1 MAYKTFAAIDIGS
14 YELAMKIFEISSKN
28 GIKEIDHIR
37 HKIEL
42 GTDSYF
48 TGKLSTERIN
58 ELCRMLNEFRQ
69 IMKSYKVDDY
79 KAYGTS
85 AIRETQNLLILLD
98 QIMTRTG
105 IKMDVLS
112 NSEQRFIDYKSVASR
127 GSEFQNFIE
136 KSTAFID
143 IGGGSIQ
150 VSLFDSDSL
159 VTSQNIRPG
168 ILRMKEELSRMSYKS
183 QHLETI
189 VGEMVSG
196 SFESF
201 REMYLG
207 DRKIQ
212 NIILVDDYVSRVIQK
227 NYLISQNGKKCQVDT
242 ETFLG
247 FSESFNRKKAK
258 EIAEEFG
265 MPEESIPLLNLSTL
279 MIKKLIEIFG
289 GETIWAPGVCL
300 CDGIA
305 YEYAEKS
312 KLIADSEKVAHHDF
326 EQDILACA
334 RDVSRRYHSI
344 EHKTKERE
352 EIALTIFDSMKKK
365 HGLSKRDRLLLQ
377 LAAILSE
384 CGRYISLAN
393 VGESSYNIIKATEII
408 GLSHLEREIV
418 ATVAKYTTESF
429 DYYGAL
435 DGGTGMDKDSYLR
448 IAKLTAIIRL
458 SEVLD
463 FAHSGKIK
471 KLKVVNEDDEMFLI
485 METNADMSLE
495 FGLFKRNSAF
505 FEEVFNIKP
514 VLRQKKSNI

>member
-1 MAYKTFAAIDIGS
+1 
-14 YELAMKIFEISSKN
+14 MKIFEISAKN

-48 TGKLSTERIN
+48 TGKLSNERIN
-58 ELCRMLNEFRQ
+58 ELCRMLNEFRH

-85 AIRETQNLLILLD
+85 AIRETQNLPILLD

-127 GSEFQNFIE
+127 GREFQNIIE

-168 ILRMKEELSRMSYKS
+168 ILRMKEELSRMSFKS
-183 QHLETI
+183 QHLETM

-196 SFESF
+196 SLESF

-227 NYLISQNGKKCQVDT
+227 NYLLSKNGKKCQVDT

-247 FSESFNRKKAK
+247 FADSFNRKKAK

-279 MIKKLIEIFG
+279 MIKYLLEIFG

-305 YEYAEKS
+305 YEYAEKN
-312 KLIADSEKVAHHDF
+312 KLLVASENVPHHDF

-334 RDVSRRYHSI
+334 RDVSRRYHSS

-365 HGLSKRDRLLLQ
+365 IGLSKRDRLLLQ

-393 VGESSYNIIKATEII
+393 VGQSTYNIIKATEII
-408 GLSHLEREIV
+408 GLSHHEREIV

-429 DYYGAL
+429 DYYDKFNGKTTL
-435 DGGTGMDKDSYLR
+435 DQESYLK

-463 FAHSGKIK
+463 FAHSGKIN
-471 KLKVVNEDDEMFLI
+471 KLKVVNENDEMFLI

-495 FGLFKRNSAF
+495 FGLFNRNSSF

>member
-127 GSEFQNFIE
+127 GRDFQNFIE

-150 VSLFDSDSL
+150 VSLFDADSL

-183 QHLETI
+183 HHLETI
-189 VGEMVSG
+189 VGEMVNG
-196 SFESF
+196 SLESF

-207 DRKIQ
+207 DRQIQ

-227 NYLISQNGKKCQVDT
+227 NYLISKNGKKCQVDT

-247 FSESFNRKKAK
+247 FAESFNRKKAK

-279 MIKKLIEIFG
+279 MIKQLIKIFG

-305 YEYAEKS
+305 YEYAEKN
-312 KLIADSEKVAHHDF
+312 KLLVESDNFVHHDF

-334 RDVSRRYHSI
+334 RDVSKRYHSI
-344 EHKTKERE
+344 EHKTRERE

-365 HGLSKRDRLLLQ
+365 QGFSKRDRLLLQ
-377 LAAILSE
+377 LAAIMSE

-393 VGESSYNIIKATEII
+393 VGESSYNIIMATEII

-418 ATVAKYTTESF
+418 ATVAKYSTESF
-429 DYYGAL
+429 EYYGTLGRATNL
-435 DGGTGMDKDSYLR
+435 DKDSYLK

-458 SEVLD
+458 SEILD
-463 FAHSGKIK
+463 FAHSGKIN
-471 KLKVVNEDDEMFLI
+471 KLKVVNENDEMFLI
-485 METNADMSLE
+485 METNADMTLE
-495 FGLFKRNSAF
+495 FGLFKRNSSF

-514 VLRQKKSNI
+514 VLKQKKSNV

>member
-48 TGKLSTERIN
+48 TGKLSNERIN

-85 AIRETQNLLILLD
+85 AIRETQNIYILLD

-105 IKMDVLS
+105 IKMEVLS

-127 GSEFQNFIE
+127 GREFQNIIE

-143 IGGGSIQ
+143 IGGGSMQI
-150 VSLFDSDSL
+150 SLFDEDSL

-168 ILRMKEELSRMSYKS
+168 ILRIKEELSRMSFKS
-183 QHLETI
+183 HHLESI
-189 VGEMVSG
+189 VGEMVCG
-196 SFESF
+196 SLESF

-212 NIILVDDYVSRVIQK
+212 NIILVDDYVSRIIQR
-227 NYLISQNGKKCQVDT
+227 NYLGAKGGKKSQVDVG
-242 ETFLG
+242 TFLE
-247 FSESFNRKKAK
+247 FAENFNRKKAK
-258 EIAEEFG
+258 EIADEFG
-265 MPEESIPLLNLSTL
+265 MPEDSIPLLNLSTL
-279 MIKKLIEIFG
+279 IIKHMLNIFG
-289 GETIWAPGVCL
+289 GDTIWAPGVCL

-305 YEYAEKS
+305 YEYAEKN
-312 KLIADSEKVAHHDF
+312 KLLVSSENAVTHDF
-326 EQDILACA
+326 EKDILACA
-334 RDVSRRYHSI
+334 RDVSKRYHSI
-344 EHKTKERE
+344 EHKTRERE
-352 EIALTIFDSMKKK
+352 EISLTIFDSMKKK

-393 VGESSYNIIKATEII
+393 VGESSYNIIMATEII
-408 GLSHLEREIV
+408 GLSHMEREIV
-418 ATVAKYTTESF
+418 ANVAKYSTESF
-429 DYYGAL
+429 EYYGTLGRATNF
-435 DGGTGMDKDSYLR
+435 DRDSYLR

-471 KLKVVNEDDEMFLI
+471 KLKVVNENDEMFLI
-485 METNADMSLE
+485 METNANMSLE
-495 FGLFKRNSAF
+495 FGLFERNSSF

-514 VLRQKKSNI
+514 VLKQKKSNV